1 MSRLGTHS
9 ETEPIWAA
17 VEVFSA
23 SGAMVGGTWS
33 VWLLSM
39 EEGASQAQGW
49 VYGVRDKRTPQPG
62 ESRRASIYTSSIH
75 GHGQARVRPA
85 SASNRAITV

>member
-23 SGAMVGGTWS
+23 SAAMVGG
-33 VWLLSM
+33 VLVCLVAFN
-39 EEGASQAQGW
+39 GRRVKQAQGW
-49 VYGVRDKRTPQPG
+49 VYGLRDKGTQQPQ
-62 ESRRASIYTSSIH
+62 EQERFHLYVIH
-75 GHGQARVRPA
+75 PYPLDRARVRHA
-85 SASNRAITV
+85 SV